1 MRGRSGRG
9 GWGRIICGSRSTTAR
24 ACCPRSAFAGP
35 TQCRK
40 TGSRTHST
48 SPSGWSGTTGRGGRR
63 FRREWRVLLRII
75 AGEFK
80 GRRLKT
86 PTTSKVR
93 PTSDRV
99 REAWFSILQQ
109 SIPDARVLDLFA
121 GSGALGFEALSRG
134 AVSVD
139 FVETH
144 RASLTALKA
153 NTEALKVE
161 DRVTIHRSDA
171 LRFAERLQPA
181 QYDVAFADPPYA
193 TDDAEHVAGI
203 FRATPFARVFAI
215 EHSPDLSIMAG
226 DTRRY
231 GDTAI
236 TILQSPPLAVLRR
249 PSPPPL

>member
-1 MRGRSGRG
+1 M
-9 GWGRIICGSRSTTAR
+9 
-24 ACCPRSAFAGP
+24 
-35 TQCRK
+35 
-40 TGSRTHST
+40 
-48 SPSGWSGTTGRGGRR
+48 
-63 FRREWRVLLRII
+63 LRII

-80 GRRLKT
+80 GRRLKAPAGRT
-86 PTTSKVR
+86 VR
-93 PTSDRV
+93 PTGDRV
-99 REAWFSILQQ
+99 KEAWFSILQQ

-139 FVETH
+139 FVETSK
-144 RASLTALKA
+144 ASLAAIRDNATTL
-153 NTEALKVE
+153 NVG

-193 TDDAEHVAGI
+193 SAAAAHLVELYGVI
-203 FRATPFARVFAI
+203 PFARVFSI
-215 EHSPDLSIMAG
+215 EHSADVGMVAG

-236 TILQSPPLAVLRR
+236 TILQSPPLAALRR